1 MIKTNYF
8 VGCLSITLLLT
19 SCNRLEDVDNESRV
33 ENSSKAESN
42 LLVDAKAFDR
52 FAKDKGLKLI
62 ASFPMKNDNAQRD
75 SGGFTFSHI
84 KEKMTSAQV
93 VELGL
98 NDEKIMSLVRG
109 SAFHNENIDGV
120 TINDYRTS
128 GAYSEFNLAE
138 KYGWWTYIETGNPTI
153 RPVASSEKDE
163 VKVIMSGTEVMAGTS
178 GNPNYEK
185 SIEYTQESLV
195 TKFVHN
201 NVGLTTSTSF
211 GIYGQGFNA
220 EVELKSKNGSST
232 EAKDTHKFIEKISYN
247 IPANKKIAIYMI
259 QMIKKNS
266 IKYEVPVS
274 VTGGIGL
281 NYSKPIEGQGYFA
294 VYPANTVFDRMKKKQ
309 TGTISQQLHSDVKVF
324 VKELDPNEKAP
335 DIKTVFDLKQ

>member
-1 MIKTNYF
+1 
-8 VGCLSITLLLT
+8 
-19 SCNRLEDVDNESRV
+19 
-33 ENSSKAESN
+33 
-42 LLVDAKAFDR
+42 
-52 FAKDKGLKLI
+52 
-62 ASFPMKNDNAQRD
+62 
-75 SGGFTFSHI
+75 
-84 KEKMTSAQV
+84 MTSAQV

-98 NDEKIMSLVRG
+98 NDEKIMSLVREH
-109 SAFHNENIDGV
+109 AYHNENIDGV
-120 TINDYRTS
+120 TINDYKTS

-138 KYGWWTYIETGNPTI
+138 KYGWWTYIETGDPIIT
-153 RPVASSEKDE
+153 PVSSDQDE
-163 VKVIMSGTEVMAGTS
+163 VKIIMSGAEVMAGTS

-220 EVELKSKNGSST
+220 EVELKSKNGSGT
-232 EAKDTHKFIEKISYN
+232 EKKDIHKFIEKISYS

-259 QMIKKNS
+259 QMIKKNN

-281 NYSKPIEGQGYFA
+281 NYSKPLDGKGYFA
-294 VYPANTVFDRMKKKQ
+294 VYPADVVFNRMKKKQ
-309 TGTISQQLHSDVKVF
+309 TGSISQQLYSDIKVF

-335 DIKTVFDLKQ
+335 DIKTVFNLKQ